1 MRLVQLFRMGY
12 CSELLPQGFGGF
24 RVPSISALKCGEK
37 AEMEIRRLLLKFT
50 DRVMTKNNEDKS
62 VN

>member
-1 MRLVQLFRMGY
+1 MGY